1 MEIEKKYTMSN
12 DKNIFFTNIDTSA
25 TLASVFNDNPIIQ
38 FTRKKDDF
46 SKSLIMGLNQNKLKI
61 GWVLDKTYKYKGLS
75 NIYDGL
81 SLDRSGEVKVNGS
94 IKSAC
99 FITTSDKNLKDNIVK
114 IENPI
119 DKIFNLEGVKF
130 EWKENILSEELKDHK
145 NIGYIA
151 QDVEKIFPELVE
163 INDNIRSISYDNLT
177 AILVEGIKHNQILI
191 DNNFKRLKI
200 LEEKLS
206 NLE

>member
-1 MEIEKKYTMSN
+1 MEEEKKYTARN
-12 DKNIFFTNIDTSA
+12 QKNIFFTNIDKSA

-46 SKSLIMGLNQNKLKI
+46 SKSLIMGLDQNKLKI

-81 SLDRSGEVKVNGS
+81 SLDRAGEVKVNGS

-119 DKIFNLEGVKF
+119 DKILNLEGVKF
-130 EWKENILSEELKDHK
+130 DWKENILSEELKDHK

-177 AILVEGIKHNQILI
+177 AILVEGIKYNQSLI
-191 DNNFKRLKI
+191 DNNFKRIKI

-206 NLE
+206 C